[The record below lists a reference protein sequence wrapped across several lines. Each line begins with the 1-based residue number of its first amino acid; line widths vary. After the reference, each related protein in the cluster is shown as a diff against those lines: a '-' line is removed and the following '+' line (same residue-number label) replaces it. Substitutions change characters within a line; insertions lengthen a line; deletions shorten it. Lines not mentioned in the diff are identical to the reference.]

1 MKPLLTDRAQLL
13 ARLTQTEEF
22 DLAIIGGGAT
32 GLGTAVDAAARG
44 LKVVLLEAHD
54 FAKGTSSRSTKLI
67 HGGVRYLAQ
76 GHLPLVWEA
85 LHERQR
91 LLNNAPHLAHAM
103 PFVMPAYRRIDKW
116 FYGIGLKLYD
126 LMAGRAGL
134 GPTRFLN
141 RTQTLAAV
149 PGVRAEHLVGGVQY
163 WDGQFDDARLALSLA
178 RTAASLGALVLNH
191 MPVTGL
197 NMDGS
202 TGKING
208 LTCQDQETGELHR
221 LKARC
226 VVNATGV
233 WVDDISAMTV
243 KRKAKNAEVRV
254 AHAVRPSQGVHLVVD
269 ASFWPGDSALLVPH
283 TQDGRVLFAVPWQGK
298 VLLGTTDTPK
308 QAVDWEPQAL
318 ESEIDQ
324 ILQEAGRYLAQQPSR
339 HDVSSVWAGLRP
351 LAASAPPAADRHE
364 DGTESVDSSKS
375 TPEATQKVSREHT
388 ITVSSQGLVSVTG
401 GKWTTY
407 RAMAADVMQAIR
419 GAQLLSLTQED
430 VTQQIRLW
438 GAPDAADTDALALG
452 AGRGYGTDAA
462 LLKGMPGAENY
473 LHPQL
478 SEGMVRFAARYEYA
492 RTVEDVL
499 ARRNR
504 LLFLDAA
511 AARAIAPQVAEI
523 LTSETGVSPQLEA
536 FDDLAA
542 GYQLTELE
550 GQDGIDEPGKQEKPG
565 ELSAETPAG

>member
-1 MKPLLTDRAQLL
+1 MKPLLTNRTQLL
-13 ARLTQTEEF
+13 ERLTQTEEF
-22 DLAIIGGGAT
+22 DLVIIGGGAT

-44 LKVVLLEAHD
+44 LKVLLLEAHD
-54 FAKGTSSRSTKLI
+54 FAKGTSSRSTKLV

-91 LLNNAPHLAHAM
+91 LLSNAPHLAHPM
-103 PFVMPAYRRIDKW
+103 PFVMPAYRRFDQW
-116 FYGIGLKLYD
+116 FYGMGLKLYD

-149 PGVRAEHLVGGVQY
+149 PGVKTDRLVGGVQY

-178 RTAASLGALVLNH
+178 RTAASLGALLLNH

-197 NMDGS
+197 TMDAG

-208 LTCQDQETGELHR
+208 LTCQDQETGLLHPV
-221 LKARC
+221 KARC

-233 WVDDISAMTV
+233 WVDDIAAMTF
-243 KRKAKNAEVRV
+243 KRKAKSAELRV
-254 AHAVRPSQGVHLVVD
+254 VHAVRPSQGVHLVVD

-308 QAVDWEPQAL
+308 HSVDWEPQAL
-318 ESEIDQ
+318 DAEIDQ
-324 ILQEAGRYLAQQPSR
+324 ILEEASRYLTQKPTRQ
-339 HDVSSVWAGLRP
+339 DVTSVWAGLRP
-351 LAASAPPAADRHE
+351 LVGSASSASKASEDEHKPAP
-364 DGTESVDSSKS
+364 V
-375 TPEATQKVSREHT
+375 ATQKVSREHT
-388 ITVSSQGLVSVTG
+388 ITVSSQGLVSVMG

-419 GAQLLSLTQED
+419 GAKLLSLTQED
-430 VTQQIRLW
+430 VTPHIRLW
-438 GAPDAADTDALALG
+438 GAPDASDTDSLALG
-452 AGRGYGTDAA
+452 ANNAYGTDLA
-462 LLKGMPGAENY
+462 LLNQMPGAQNW
-473 LHPQL
+473 LHPQV
-478 SEGMVRFAARYEYA
+478 SEAMVRFAARYEYA

-511 AARAIAPQVAEI
+511 AAQAIAPQVADI
-523 LTSETGVSPQLEA
+523 LTAETGVPAQLEA
-536 FDDLAA
+536 FEALAKS
-542 GYQLTELE
+542 YQL
-550 GQDGIDEPGKQEKPG
+550 GSQVSK
-565 ELSAETPAG
+565 S